1 MEQALTEKVEA
12 IYRVGVFMPTRELDL
27 RDEQRVRLTVETIDG
42 PERDRAA
49 AVARLKA
56 GIASMDFTSREP
68 LPKRDDLH
76 RCR

>member
-1 MEQALTEKVEA
+1 MTEKIEA
-12 IYRVGVFMPTRELDL
+12 IYRGGVFTPTRQLDL
-27 RDEQRVRLTVETIDG
+27 RDEQRVRLTVETIDE

-56 GIASMDFTSREP
+56 GIASMDFASREP